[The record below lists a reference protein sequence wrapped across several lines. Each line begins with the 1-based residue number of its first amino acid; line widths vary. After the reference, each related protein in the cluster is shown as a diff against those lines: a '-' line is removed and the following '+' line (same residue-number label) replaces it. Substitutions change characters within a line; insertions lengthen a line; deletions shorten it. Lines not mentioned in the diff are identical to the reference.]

1 MPSIVILGKGAAGLC
16 LGISLLEKGEKNVLI
31 VAGGVSASYVSAW
44 NLMEKKP
51 EEFEKAI
58 LETGNGR
65 NNKAMVK
72 AFTENVS
79 DAYSFFE
86 KHGIDFR
93 KSNMGRIAS
102 GKMPGKTVVEKLE
115 QEFLKKGGR
124 IKTCTVTGM
133 LLKKNRLVG
142 IIADKEK
149 IFGDVFALAFGG
161 LGSLYQHSTY
171 FTSNYCL
178 LSLALEAGIEI
189 KNLEFNMFQP
199 FLIIDKRF
207 PKAMFSGKILKEMK
221 FVDEEGKEF
230 LSDEIRQ
237 ALAENNHHYIFDKM
251 AREFYL
257 QERKGKIFA
266 ELVDQNKMPENQE
279 EFAHIF
285 EGKSL
290 EEMRKFEIATALH
303 YSLGGIKVN
312 AKGKTNLDN
321 VFALGECATGLHGA
335 SRIGGTAIL
344 ECVVFAKIAAKE
356 IAEQDFEKT
365 ENPTGNEIDRE
376 DSFDK
381 EVTIPAISKEEKEIF
396 WQSLGP
402 VKSRKRLEELAE
414 KKAETACEK
423 LLKKAAKASLET
435 GNLGT
440 NFVE

>member
-31 VAGGVSASYVSAW
+31 VAGGASASYVSAW

-51 EEFEKAI
+51 KEFEKAI
-58 LETGNGR
+58 LKAGKGK

-72 AFTENVS
+72 AFAENVS

-86 KHGIDFR
+86 EHGIDSR
-93 KSNMGRIAS
+93 ESNMGKIAS

-115 QEFLKKGGR
+115 KEFLKKGGR

-133 LLKKNRLVG
+133 ILKENKPVG
-142 IIADKEK
+142 IIAGKEK

-171 FTSNYCL
+171 STSNYCL
-178 LSLALEAGIEI
+178 LSLALEAGIEVE
-189 KNLEFNMFQP
+189 NLEFNMFQP
-199 FLIIDKRF
+199 FLIVDKRF

-221 FVDEEGKEF
+221 FVDKEGNEF
-230 LSDEIRQ
+230 LSDEVRQ
-237 ALAENNHHYIFDKM
+237 ALAENNHHFIFDKM

-257 QERKGKIFA
+257 QRRKGKVFA
-266 ELVDQNKMPENQE
+266 ELVNQDKMPENQE

-290 EEMRKFEIATALH
+290 EEMQKFEIATALH
-303 YSLGGIKVN
+303 YSLGGIKVD

-344 ECVVFAKIAAKE
+344 ECIVFAKIVAEE
-356 IAEQDFEKT
+356 IAKQSFEET
-365 ENPTGNEIDRE
+365 STN
-376 DSFDK
+376 FDK
-381 EVTIPAISKEEKEIF
+381 KISIQAISKEEKELF

-402 VKSRKRLEELAE
+402 VKSRKRLKEIAE
-414 KKAETACEK
+414 KKAKTAIEK
-423 LLKKAAKASLET
+423 LLKKAAEASLKT